1 MDSQIYLPQ
10 SEKLNIGYLSHAFDN
25 KSECYKLFWFQ
36 AIIRKVAAGQ
46 TEITFDELV
55 DDMIADA
62 WYMVT
67 EYHLNLGPRDNLEA
81 AVNYIY
87 NLRGFRPSEKKE
99 VILDF
104 LQNRKMRDHRLET
117 KRVWITEDVRED
129 RNKKWLNV
137 LLERFNCSTS
147 CGTNKK

>member
-81 AVNYIY
+81 AVWQGNM
-87 NLRGFRPSEKKE
+87 RSFVVA
-99 VILDF
+99 VIFAIVHGWYMESGDVGRDQHLF
-104 LQNRKMRDHRLET
+104 LFG
-117 KRVWITEDVRED
+117 
-129 RNKKWLNV
+129 
-137 LLERFNCSTS
+137 RFC
-147 CGTNKK
+147 

>member
-1 MDSQIYLPQ
+1 
-10 SEKLNIGYLSHAFDN
+10 
-25 KSECYKLFWFQ
+25 
-36 AIIRKVAAGQ
+36 
-46 TEITFDELV
+46 
-55 DDMIADA
+55 MIADA

-147 CGTNKK
+147 CGANKK

>member
-1 MDSQIYLPQ
+1 M
-10 SEKLNIGYLSHAFDN
+10 
-25 KSECYKLFWFQ
+25 FWFQ

-137 LLERFNCSTS
+137 LLERFNCSVTIHS
-147 CGTNKK
+147 KSY